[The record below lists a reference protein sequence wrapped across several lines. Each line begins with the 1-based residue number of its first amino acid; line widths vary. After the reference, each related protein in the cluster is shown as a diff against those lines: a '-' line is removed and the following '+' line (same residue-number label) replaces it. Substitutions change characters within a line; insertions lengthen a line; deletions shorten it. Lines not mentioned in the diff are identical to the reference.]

1 MPASRGRTAALVAI
15 VAIAVAAAGAIV
27 AAGPQPDS
35 PYRKLAL
42 FAEAFSRIE
51 RDYVEPPDRD
61 RLITGA
67 VKGMVRALDP
77 HSSFMTPA
85 EYEAFMGEIRG
96 EFCGVGIEVGVRD
109 GVMTVIAPIADSPA
123 ELAGIAPGDQ
133 IVGIDGTSTAD
144 LGLEDAVALIRG
156 RPGEPITFRVRRPPA
171 TEPFEVRIVRAQ
183 IKVQSVEAKLISP
196 GFPHVRLKQFQAGTA
211 ADLRAQ
217 LERLTLEGGG
227 LDGVILD
234 LRRNPGGTVEEAV
247 KVADLFLADGAI
259 LVIRGRGGE
268 TIQEHRAGRGGAFET
283 VPVTVLI
290 DKGSA
295 SAAEIVAG
303 AIQDHGRG
311 LLVGTRSFGKGSVQ
325 YPFPLRDGYFLKLT
339 VAKYYTPKG
348 RTIQAEGISP
358 DVAIESR
365 DPPAPDEETALL
377 ASLPGERDLAGH
389 LAQEKGS
396 APAADEPIID
406 DYQLRIAYQLVR
418 GQARAKAATGS
429 GARR

>member
-1 MPASRGRTAALVAI
+1 MPTSRLRVAVPVAI
-15 VAIAVAAAGAIV
+15 VALAVAAAGALA
-27 AAGPQPDS
+27 AAGTKATS

-42 FAEAFSRIE
+42 FAETLSRIE
-51 RDYVEPPDRD
+51 RDYVEPPDPD

-67 VKGMVRALDP
+67 IKGMVRALDP
-77 HSSFMTPA
+77 HSSFMTPD

-96 EFCGVGIEVGVRD
+96 EFCGVGLEVGVRD
-109 GVMTVIAPIADSPA
+109 GIMTVIAPIADSPA
-123 ELAGIAPGDQ
+123 ERAGIAPGDQ
-133 IVGIDGTSTAD
+133 IVSIDGTPTAD
-144 LGLEDAVALIRG
+144 LGLDEAVALIRG
-156 RPGEPITFRVRRPPA
+156 HPGQSVAFRVRRPPLA
-171 TEPFEVRIVRAQ
+171 EPFEVQIVRAPIQ
-183 IKVQSVEAKLISP
+183 GQSVEAKLISP

-211 ADLRAQ
+211 ADLRAA
-217 LERLTLEGGG
+217 LDRLTLEGGG

-234 LRRNPGGTVEEAV
+234 LRRNPGGTVDEAV
-247 KVADLFLADGAI
+247 KVADLFLAEGAI

-268 TIQEHRAGRGGAFET
+268 VIQEHRAGRGGALEAS
-283 VPVTVLI
+283 PMTVLI

-325 YPFPLRDGYFLKLT
+325 YPFPLRDGFFLKLT

-348 RTIQAEGISP
+348 RTIQAEGIAP

-365 DPPAPDEETALL
+365 DAPTPDEETALL
-377 ASLPGERDLAGH
+377 AALPGERDLAGH
-389 LAQEKGS
+389 LAR
-396 APAADEPIID
+396 DETVPTVEEPVID
-406 DYQLRIAYQLVR
+406 DYQLRLAYQLGR
-418 GQARAKAATGS
+418 GQARAKTAS